1 MFSKPLSRAL
11 SVLVAITLLIVSG
24 LALAQAGG
32 LPAEERVPGGLA
44 VLDVGAANQPMPTVR
59 YDGKPVLVLEQAQR
73 WQALVGLPLAAKV
86 GSQQLLVNEQPLEF
100 SIGDKAYA
108 TQPLT
113 VAPKFVNPSPDDAA
127 RIEREQALMQAAFA
141 RFSTPLPSTLLMRQ
155 PTPGP
160 LSSSFG
166 LRRVFNGEPR
176 NPHSGLDIA
185 ANTGTPIIAP
195 LPGKVVLTGD
205 FYYNG
210 NTVIIDHGG
219 GLLTLFCHLD
229 RIDAKAEQHVETGDA
244 LGTVGATGRVT
255 GAHLHFSVSL
265 NGARIN
271 PALFLPRPS
280 AAAASG
286 N

>member
-1 MFSKPLSRAL
+1 MIDSVCAGATAARAAL
-11 SVLVAITLLIVSG
+11 MLLVASWLS
-24 LALAQAGG
+24 AAQAAD
-32 LPAEERVPGGLA
+32 LPVEERVPGGLA
-44 VLDVGAANQPMPTVR
+44 VLDVGLASEPMPVVR
-59 YDGKPVLVLEQAQR
+59 YDGKPVLVLAQDQR
-73 WQALVGLPLAAKV
+73 WLALVGLPLAASV
-86 GSQQLLVNEQPLEF
+86 GSQQLLVNEQVLEF

-113 VAPKFVNPSPDDAA
+113 VAPKFVNPSADDAA
-127 RIEREQALMQAAFA
+127 RIEREQALMQAAFT
-141 RFSTPLPSTLLMRQ
+141 RFSSPLPTSLLMQQ
-155 PTPGP
+155 PTPGT

-166 LRRVFNGEPR
+166 LRRVFNGEAR

-185 ANTGTPIIAP
+185 ATTGTPIIAP

-210 NTVIIDHGG
+210 NTVIVDHGG

-229 RIDAKAEQHVETGDA
+229 RIDAKTDLQVETGDR

-271 PALFLPRPS
+271 PSLFLTRTTAN
-280 AAAASG
+280 AATG
-286 N
+286 K